1 MSSFREVLDTEIN
14 GEEPK
19 RLSNVDK
26 LFEEA
31 RSSIKE
37 ATKDLQIKSQKVEL
51 IHQLAE
57 SVILENYHLEK
68 KIADL
73 ENKLKMVISDHPL
86 YDFIEG
92 EIFMSSHLM
101 FRGRCGEMINEEINK
116 ALTEQARQ
124 NNRYA
129 FTNEDLRNF
138 IQHIK
143 ADFR

>member
-1 MSSFREVLDTEIN
+1 MSSIREVLDTEIN
-14 GEEPK
+14 GEEPI
-19 RLSNVDK
+19 RSVDIDT

-31 RSSIKE
+31 RISIKE
-37 ATKDLQIKSQKVEL
+37 ATKDLQEKSQKVEL
-51 IHQLAE
+51 IHQLAQ

-73 ENKLKMVISDHPL
+73 ENKLKMVVSDHPL

-116 ALTEQARQ
+116 ALAEQARQ
-124 NNRYA
+124 NDRYG
-129 FTNEDLRNF
+129 FTNEDIRNF

-143 ADFR
+143 SDFR